1 MELNQAG
8 ITLSTPEK
16 IREDLINRVTSKIPG
31 FEGLP
36 YELQQN
42 LIDEAVQ
49 VIAYIEETIGTLFN
63 SFSTD
68 YATNPMFER
77 LGNSF
82 GIKKT
87 PAIYSSVSVT
97 FTGTAGTLIPEETE
111 IKNADGSIKVYT
123 QTQSIIPSTGSVVVF
138 CASKDYSGEIPI
150 GEMTVC
156 ENIFNVVVTN
166 STAGN
171 AGLDGETESQFRS
184 RVWDTIKGVRQG
196 SLYAFRSRVLQVAGV
211 DERKIRVVPVNYDE
225 GGIGYRGLNV
235 IVGGGDSAEVAAAIM
250 DSFLETQKLRTEEST
265 QNGKGTPETVS
276 VTVYNDVFPVSFI
289 RPAKCGLQVGIAFK
303 IDFDTDLELLQNTI
317 TSAVTEKINS
327 IFCGQPFS
335 QIDFDNLVADTAVEF
350 GVSRDA
356 IGRISYDV
364 KYQYN
369 DTGGYQMA
377 SFDDLLRFTPA
388 FDSFFIADSVSV
400 KVTRNQ

>member
-1 MELNQAG
+1 MELNKTG
-8 ITLSTPEK
+8 IILSTPEA
-16 IREDLINRVTSKIPG
+16 IRQDLIDRITSKIPG

-42 LIDEAVQ
+42 LIDETVQ

-68 YATNPMFER
+68 FATNPMFAR

-82 GIKKT
+82 GIKKN

-97 FTGTAGTLIPEETE
+97 FTGTAGTLIPERTE

-138 CASKDYSGEIPI
+138 CVSDDYSGEIPV

-156 ENIFNVVVTN
+156 ENIFNVTVTN
-166 STAGN
+166 ATAGN
-171 AGLDGETESQFRS
+171 AGLEGETETQFRS

-225 GGIGYRGLNV
+225 GGIGYRGLIV
-235 IVGGGDSAEVAAAIM
+235 VVGGGDSAEVAAAIM
-250 DSFLETQKLRTEEST
+250 DSFLETQKLRTEDQT
-265 QNGKGTPETVS
+265 QSGRGTPETVS
-276 VTVYNDVFPVSFI
+276 VNVYNDVFPVSFV
-289 RPAKCGLQVGIAFK
+289 RPAKCGLQVTISFK
-303 IDFDTDLELLQNTI
+303 VDFNTDLNLLQTTI
-317 TSAVTEKINS
+317 AAAVLDKVNS

-335 QIDFDNLVADTAVEF
+335 QIDFDNLVSDTAVDF
-350 GVSRDA
+350 GVPRDT
-356 IGRISYDV
+356 IGRIAYTV
-364 KYQYN
+364 KYRYD
-369 DTGGYQMA
+369 DTGSYQMA

-388 FDSFFIADSVSV
+388 FDSFFIADSVTV
-400 KVTRNQ
+400 EVTRNQ

>member
-1 MELNQAG
+1 MELNRTG
-8 ITLSTPEK
+8 IILSTPEE
-16 IREDLINRVTSKIPG
+16 IRQDLINRVTSQIPG

-42 LIDEAVQ
+42 LIDESVQ
-49 VIAYIEETIGTLFN
+49 VVAYIEESIGTLFN

-68 YATNPMFER
+68 FATNPMFER

-82 GIKKT
+82 GITKN
-87 PAIYSSVSVT
+87 PPIYSSVSVT
-97 FTGTAGTLIPEETE
+97 FTGAAGTLIPERTE

-138 CASKDYSGEIPI
+138 CVSEDYSGEIPV

-156 ENIFNVVVTN
+156 ENIFNVTVTN
-166 STAGN
+166 ETAGN
-171 AGLDGETESQFRS
+171 AGPEGETESQFRS
-184 RVWDTIKGVRQG
+184 RVWDTIKGIRQG

-225 GGIGYRGLNV
+225 GGIGYRGLIV
-235 IVGGGDSAEVAAAIM
+235 VVGGGDSAEVAAAIM
-250 DSFLETQKLRTEEST
+250 DSFLETQKLRTEEKD
-265 QNGKGTPETVS
+265 KGTAETVS

-289 RPAKCGLQVGIAFK
+289 RPAKCGLQVTISFT

-317 TSAVTEKINS
+317 SAAVTEKINS

-335 QIDFDNLVADTAVEF
+335 QIDFDNLVADTAVGF
-350 GVSRDA
+350 GVPRDT
-356 IGRISYDV
+356 IGRIAYDV

-369 DTGGYQMA
+369 DTGGYQAA
-377 SFDDLLRFTPA
+377 SFDDLLRFIPA
-388 FDSFFIADSVSV
+388 FDSFFVADE
-400 KVTRNQ
+400 VTITITRKE

>member
-1 MELNQAG
+1 MELNKTG
-8 ITLSTPEK
+8 IILSTPEQ
-16 IREDLINRVTSKIPG
+16 IRQDLINKVTSQIPG

-42 LIDEAVQ
+42 LIDESVQ
-49 VIAYIEETIGTLFN
+49 VIAYIEEAIGTLFN

-82 GIKKT
+82 GIEKN

-97 FTGTAGTLIPEETE
+97 FTGTVGTLIPERTE

-138 CASKDYSGEIPI
+138 CVSEDYSGEIPV

-156 ENIFNVVVTN
+156 ENIFNVTVTN
-166 STAGN
+166 ETAGN
-171 AGLDGETESQFRS
+171 AGLEGETESQFRS

-211 DERKIRVVPVNYDE
+211 DERKTRVVPVNYDE
-225 GGIGYRGLNV
+225 GGIGYRGLIV
-235 IVGGGDSAEVAAAIM
+235 VVGGGDSAEVAAAIM
-250 DSFLETQKLRTEEST
+250 DSFLETQKLRTEEKD
-265 QNGKGTPETVS
+265 KGTAETVS
-276 VTVYNDVFPVSFI
+276 VTVYNDIFPVSFI
-289 RPAKCGLQVGIAFK
+289 RPAKCGLQVTISFK

-317 TSAVTEKINS
+317 SAAVTEKINS

-335 QIDFDNLVADTAVEF
+335 QIDFDNLVADTAVAF
-350 GVSRDA
+350 GVPRDS

-369 DTGGYQMA
+369 DAGGYQAA
-377 SFDDLLRFTPA
+377 SFDDLLRFVPA

-400 KVTRNQ
+400 EVTRNS